1 MTTTLTAGSGGL
13 YRGDRTAFKV
23 ALFVIGL
30 LAVATLPALK
40 ATSVMWSQ
48 AEYGHAWLIMPL
60 AVLLFVHRFAA
71 ARHGGNRLAGV
82 AFCSLSVALMVA
94 GWATR
99 NTTLSVYG
107 GIAGVYGLT
116 WACVG
121 HRGMRDLTA
130 PIAFLAF
137 MIPLPLALY
146 IALSQAMQL
155 ISSKMGVA
163 LIAAMGVDVFGDGN
177 VIELA
182 NGRLEVAEAC
192 NGLRYLFPLLSIACL
207 LAMLLEDRLWKKIAL
222 VLSAL
227 PIALAMNAVRLALI
241 GVLVDRYGMS
251 MAEGTQHEVEGFA
264 VFALCVGLLLLEM
277 NVLARVGTKGSS
289 VAVDALLPDRRT
301 LRAVTRWPPSLAFG
315 ASSLILAA
323 GALLVSTL
331 PARVEIVP
339 DRRSLALFPM
349 SLGDWAGSPQ
359 SLDPQVLA
367 SLGLTD
373 YMMAEYRPE
382 AGGANPP
389 LNLYIAYYQSQRLGI
404 QVHSPRLC
412 IPGGGWDVVSQSTI
426 EVARPDGTTSPA
438 DRVVIQKGD
447 VRQIVYYWFEE
458 RGRRLTSEAEIKLF
472 ALVDAVK
479 RNRSDGALVRL
490 VAPVTGKDD
499 AQADRALRD
508 FVALADPVLHKFLPE

>member
-1 MTTTLTAGSGGL
+1 MTTLLTAESPRPH
-13 YRGDRTAFKV
+13 RGDRTGFAIVLLVLGLV
-23 ALFVIGL
+23 AL
-30 LAVATLPALK
+30 ATSPALR
-40 ATSVMWSQ
+40 ATSIMWSQ
-48 AEYGHAWLIMPL
+48 AEYSHAWLVMPL
-60 AVLLFVHRFAA
+60 AVLLFAHRFATA
-71 ARHGGNRLAGV
+71 EHGGDRLLGV
-82 AFCSLSVALMVA
+82 VVCALSVTLMVA

-99 NTTLSVYG
+99 NTTLSIYG
-107 GIAGVYGLT
+107 GIAGLYGLT
-116 WACVG
+116 WSCVG
-121 HRGMRDLTA
+121 SRGMRDLTA

-137 MIPLPLALY
+137 MIPLPLAVY

-163 LIAAMGVDVFGDGN
+163 LIAAMGVDVLGDGN

-207 LAMLLEDRLWKKIAL
+207 LAMLLEDRIWKKIAL

-264 VFALCVGLLLLEM
+264 VFALCVGLLVLEM
-277 NVLARVGTKGSS
+277 QVLSRLGTRGRPI
-289 VAVDALLPDRRT
+289 AVDALLPDRRT
-301 LRAVTRWPPSLAFG
+301 LRALTRWPPSLTFAV
-315 ASSLILAA
+315 SCLILAA

-331 PARVEIVP
+331 PARVELVP
-339 DRRSLALFPM
+339 DRRPLALFPM
-349 SLGDWAGSPQ
+349 SLGEWSGRPQ
-359 SLDPQVLA
+359 SLDPLVLG

-373 YMMAEYRPE
+373 YVLADFTPQAAATGRPV
-382 AGGANPP
+382 NF
-389 LNLYIAYYQSQRLGI
+389 YIAYYASQRLGT

-412 IPGGGWDVVSQSTI
+412 IPGGGWDVVSQSTV

-458 RGRRLTSEAEIKLF
+458 RGRRLTSETEIKVF
-472 ALVDAVK
+472 ALLDAVK

-490 VAPVTGKDD
+490 VAPVTGGDD
-499 AQADRALRD
+499 AQADRTLRD
-508 FVALADPVLHKFLPE
+508 FIAVADPALRKFLPD